1 MYELTLRDMQREE
14 MEARLVSFS
23 QRVIR
28 LYKALAV
35 TPPGEHIA
43 MQLTRA
49 ATSIGANYAEAIR
62 SRSGAEF
69 LSKIQISLAEASESL
84 HWLRVIEGSGFVAA
98 GRLTDLIN
106 EASQIVA
113 IFQSTVD
120 TYRRNHKKK

>member
-1 MYELTLRDMQREE
+1 MQREE

-28 LYKALAV
+28 LYKAISG

-49 ATSIGANYAEAIR
+49 ATSVGANYAEAIR

-69 LSKIQISLAEASESL
+69 LSKIQISLAEASESH
-84 HWLRVIEGSGFVAA
+84 HWLRVIEGSEFVAA
-98 GRLTDLIN
+98 GRLTDLID

-113 IFQSTVD
+113 ILQSTVD
-120 TYRRNHKKK
+120 TYRKNHKKK